1 MDLCGFCV
9 VDWRWSWI
17 LCGGGVFVGL
27 SGFVVG
33 GRLPTWGVVVGFGLS
48 VWGVGYQRG
57 VVGGV

>member
-9 VDWRWSWI
+9 VDWQWLWI
-17 LCGGGVFVGL
+17 LCGGSVFVGL

-33 GRLPTWGVVVGFGLS
+33 GRLPAWGVMVGSGLS
-48 VWGVGYQRG
+48 AWGAGCQRG